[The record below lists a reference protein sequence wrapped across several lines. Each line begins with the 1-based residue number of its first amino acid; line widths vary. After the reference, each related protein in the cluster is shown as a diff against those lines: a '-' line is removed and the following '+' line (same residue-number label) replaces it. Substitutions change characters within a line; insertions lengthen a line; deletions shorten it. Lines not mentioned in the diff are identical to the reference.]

1 MRGRQGKGSKEM
13 RGGIKQQGGS
23 RGGGGLKGKQGHQE
37 KGNWSTRRKESGWE
51 NTTPCPS
58 FITDRQT

>member
-23 RGGGGLKGKQGHQE
+23 RGGKENRGTRRKE
-37 KGNWSTRRKESGWE
+37 NWSTRRKESGWE
-51 NTTPCPS
+51 NTTPWPS